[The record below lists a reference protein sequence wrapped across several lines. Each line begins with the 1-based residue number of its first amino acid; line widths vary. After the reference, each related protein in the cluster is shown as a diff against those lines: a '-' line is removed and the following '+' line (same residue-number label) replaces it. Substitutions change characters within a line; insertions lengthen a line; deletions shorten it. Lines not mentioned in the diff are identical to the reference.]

1 MKMMKKI
8 ACFGMAAALVVA
20 SLTGCGGSSS
30 DSGDASADTY
40 KIGAIGPVTGA
51 AAVYG
56 QAVKNGADM
65 AIKEIN
71 EAGGINGK
79 QIEYNFQDDEHDAE
93 KAVNAYNT
101 LKDWG
106 MQLLLGTVTSNP
118 CIAVVEETHNDNMFH
133 LTPSGTAVEA
143 IKYDNAFRVCF
154 SDPNQG
160 TASAQYISDN
170 NLASKIAIIYD
181 SSDPYSTGIYQ
192 AFTAECQT
200 LGLEIVAA
208 EAFTADNRT
217 DFSVQ
222 LQKAQSAGADLL
234 FMPFYYTEASLV
246 LKQAK
251 GMQYEPTFFGVDGMD
266 GLLDVENFDA
276 SLAEGLIFLAPFCST
291 STDEQISTFV
301 NGYTE
306 TYGET
311 PNQFAADAYDGIYIM
326 KQAIEAG
333 DITPDMS
340 VSEICDAMKEQMTQ
354 ITYAGVTT
362 KEMTWT
368 ADGEPVK
375 APMVIQIKDGAYTEM
390 N

>member
-8 ACFGMAAALVVA
+8 ACFGMAAALTVA
-20 SLTGCGGSSS
+20 SLTGCGGSSNNG
-30 DSGDASADTY
+30 GDASADTF

-93 KAVNAYNT
+93 KALNAYNT

-106 MQLLLGTVTSNP
+106 MQLLLGTTTSNP
-118 CIAVVEETHNDNMFH
+118 CIAVVEETQNDSIFH
-133 LTPSGTAVEA
+133 LTPSATAVEA

-160 TASAQYISDN
+160 TASAQYIKEH
-170 NLASKIAIIYD
+170 NLATKIAIIYD

-192 AFTAECQT
+192 AFATEAKNQ
-200 LGLEIVAA
+200 GLEVVAA

-251 GMQYEPTFFGVDGMD
+251 GMNYAPTFFGVDGMD

-291 STDEQISTFV
+291 STDETISTFV
-301 NGYTE
+301 NNYTKA
-306 TYGET
+306 YGET

-326 KQAIEAG
+326 KAAIEAG
-333 DITPDMS
+333 NITPDMS
-340 VSEICDAMKEQMTQ
+340 AADICEAMKTQMTQ
-354 ITYAGVTT
+354 ITYQGVTS

-375 APMVIQIKDGAYTEM
+375 APMVIQIKDGVYSEM